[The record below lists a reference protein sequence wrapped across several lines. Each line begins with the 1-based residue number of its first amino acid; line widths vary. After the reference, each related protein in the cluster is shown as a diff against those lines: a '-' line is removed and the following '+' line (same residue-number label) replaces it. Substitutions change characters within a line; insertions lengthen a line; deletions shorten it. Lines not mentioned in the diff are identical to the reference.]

1 MILDLR
7 VTILDLKKTQ
17 VNRQELLSRTK
28 QYAIAN
34 ARLVLSIPVN
44 MVNRNYCDQLA
55 RSASSTGA
63 NYRAACRAKS
73 KPDFINKLKIV
84 EEELDETMF
93 FLEIL
98 VDSSCTKMIGG
109 LFIYNPGLDF
119 GGFDSFH
126 DSSYSHSGLNFGFRG
141 KIGNFNVRGGI
152 NSGFGGHGH
161 SNFGSG
167 FSSGSRRTRW

>member
-1 MILDLR
+1 M
-7 VTILDLKKTQ
+7 
-17 VNRQELLSRTK
+17 NRQELLSRTK

-93 FLEIL
+93 FLELL
-98 VDSSCTKMIGG
+98 VELNPELKEKITPIYKEGNELLSIIVSS
-109 LFIYNPGLDF
+109 
-119 GGFDSFH
+119 
-126 DSSYSHSGLNFGFRG
+126 
-141 KIGNFNVRGGI
+141 I
-152 NSGFGGHGH
+152 NTL
-161 SNFGSG
+161 
-167 FSSGSRRTRW
+167 RAK

>member
-1 MILDLR
+1 M
-7 VTILDLKKTQ
+7 
-17 VNRQELLSRTK
+17 NRQELLSRTK

-73 KPDFINKLKIV
+73 KADFINKLKIV

-93 FLEIL
+93 FLELL
-98 VDSSCTKMIGG
+98 VELNPELKEKITPIYKEGNELLSIIVSS
-109 LFIYNPGLDF
+109 
-119 GGFDSFH
+119 
-126 DSSYSHSGLNFGFRG
+126 
-141 KIGNFNVRGGI
+141 I
-152 NSGFGGHGH
+152 NTL
-161 SNFGSG
+161 
-167 FSSGSRRTRW
+167 RAK